1 MIRRLFLC
9 SLLTGAATM
18 SMSED
23 YSGADWVYNF
33 DGQYTI
39 ANANAQNLN
48 VISTILGAAFN
59 LSAQLD
65 LIHGTT
71 GATDY
76 STSISQSSLNSM
88 SVNDLQ
94 TEAFADPGLV
104 PALGLFVFELLDFS
118 DGVYAGSMAGTSVTL
133 TEGSL
138 ITADLFA
145 LADTRVAGTGLV
157 LDLRAAVPTSTL
169 QGTLTGINSGITG
182 PFGDRAYFIDG
193 QSGVMQTIALEARA
207 RAFVGGVATT
217 DSGYLSVGAIVNS
230 ANDWSLS
237 RNPVPEPSSMAVI
250 GLGLLALRRR
260 LRRG

>member
-1 MIRRLFLC
+1 
-9 SLLTGAATM
+9 
-18 SMSED
+18 
-23 YSGADWVYNF
+23 
-33 DGQYTI
+33 
-39 ANANAQNLN
+39 
-48 VISTILGAAFN
+48 
-59 LSAQLD
+59 
-65 LIHGTT
+65 
-71 GATDY
+71 
-76 STSISQSSLNSM
+76 
-88 SVNDLQ
+88 
-94 TEAFADPGLV
+94 
-104 PALGLFVFELLDFS
+104 
-118 DGVYAGSMAGTSVTL
+118 
-133 TEGSL
+133 
-138 ITADLFA
+138 
-145 LADTRVAGTGLV
+145 

-230 ANDWSLS
+230 ANNWSLS

>member
-1 MIRRLFLC
+1 MFLC
-9 SLLTGAATM
+9 SLLTGAVAM
-18 SMSED
+18 AMSED
-23 YSGADWVYNF
+23 YSGGDWVYNF

-48 VISTILGAAFN
+48 VISTILGSAFD
-59 LSAQLD
+59 LSAQIN

-71 GATDY
+71 SATNY
-76 STSISQSSLNSM
+76 ATSISQSSLTAM

-94 TEAFADPGLV
+94 TSASADPGLV
-104 PALGLFVFELLDFS
+104 PSLGLFVFDLLDFS
-118 DGVYAGSMAGTSVTL
+118 DGVYSGSMSGTSVTL

-169 QGTLTGINSGITG
+169 QGTLTGINAGVTG
-182 PFGDRAYFIDG
+182 PFGSRAYFIDG
-193 QSGVMQTIALEARA
+193 QTGVMQTISLEARA
-207 RAFVGGVATT
+207 RSFVGGVANV

-237 RNPVPEPSSMAVI
+237 RSPVPEPSSLAVI

-260 LRRG
+260 FRRS